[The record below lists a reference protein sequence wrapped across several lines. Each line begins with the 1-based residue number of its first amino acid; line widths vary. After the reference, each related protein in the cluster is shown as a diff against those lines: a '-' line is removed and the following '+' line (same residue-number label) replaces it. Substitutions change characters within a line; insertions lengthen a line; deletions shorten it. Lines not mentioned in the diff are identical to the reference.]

1 VLACVVC
8 LCVTF
13 FRFSLAPPQE
23 KEISEL
29 IDNPDVVTKYK
40 AAAEIANA
48 VMNIA
53 REKCVEGGKISE
65 LCALLDGEIETR
77 TSALYRKNKQMLKGV
92 AFPACL
98 SVNEIVGHYS
108 PLADGKDPDTVLK
121 AGDVV
126 KCDLGAHFDGFMA
139 LCAETFV
146 VAAPGAKFEGRKAD
160 VILAAWYAQE
170 AALRTLKPGN
180 TNEQVTE
187 VINRIAADFKCTM
200 VQGVL
205 SHKVSCYCLFL

>member
-1 VLACVVC
+1 LH
-8 LCVTF
+8 T
-13 FRFSLAPPQE
+13 SSSQE

-48 VMNIA
+48 VMTIA
-53 REKCVEGGKISE
+53 REKCVEGGKVSE

-98 SVNEIVGHYS
+98 SVNEIVGHYA

-146 VAAPGAKFEGRKAD
+146 VNAEKVEGRKAD

-187 VINRIAADFKCTM
+187 VVNRIADDFKCTL

-205 SHKVSCYCLFL
+205 SHKVPDCVLLLLSVPVVCCVFVE